1 MKSKHF
7 LWFVAIIIGINSV
20 AFAQKVTLEPYEP
33 GEGVMLTS
41 KGNSWRLS
49 GFMQP
54 MIETRAY
61 SDTAEN
67 NTFTRYRMRRMVTR
81 LTGRNSQYN
90 ISYQVQVDLTGSSE
104 GGGDATTNNYLMDA
118 WVAWR
123 PIRQLNI
130 KFGQDG
136 SNSDT
141 REMMMRSNA
150 LQLVDRSPVSLAFSS
165 IREYGL
171 WLESKVRTGNYS
183 FLATSFS
190 VTNGDGANV
199 YNNDFG
205 GLKYSGRADFIPFG
219 NFNNGG
225 QFRQA
230 DLEYEMTPKLVIG
243 AYYSYNQGITDR
255 RGRASGTILYTD
267 TAGNYALPDYEKYGA
282 DLLFKYKGFSLIAE
296 YVNGKAIVPNNI
308 TYRVRNDGSFTN
320 DFGLADSTQNKV
332 AYIQNRIITG
342 SGVNVQAGYM
352 FRKGI
357 SVDGRYAVMM
367 PEQYS
372 FLRNATFNLRS
383 RYYTLCLTKY
393 FGRNYGSKVQ
403 ASLTAT
409 ELLPGAISTDRTP
422 VKGLEFIG
430 NIMFT
435 IAL

>member
-1 MKSKHF
+1 MKNSYFFWLIPF
-7 LWFVAIIIGINSV
+7 LIGANTV
-20 AFAQKVTLEPYEP
+20 AFSQKVTLEPYEP
-33 GEGVMLTS
+33 GEGLSLTS
-41 KGNSWRLS
+41 KGNSWRFS

-54 MIETRAY
+54 MVETRAY

-67 NTFTRYRMRRMVTR
+67 NTFTRFRMRRMVTR

-118 WVAWR
+118 WIAWR

-136 SNSDT
+136 SNTDT
-141 REMMMRSNA
+141 REMGMRSNA

-171 WLESKVRTGNYS
+171 FLESKVRTGNYS
-183 FLATSFS
+183 FLATSVS
-190 VTNGDGANV
+190 VTNGDGANI

-205 GLKYSGRADFIPFG
+205 GLKYGARADFIPFG
-219 NFNNGG
+219 NFNNAG

-230 DLEYEMTPKLVIG
+230 DLEYEMTPKLVVG

-255 RGRASGTILYTD
+255 RGRVSGTVLYTD
-267 TAGNYALPDYEKYGA
+267 TAGNYALPDYQKFGA

-296 YVNGKAIVPNNI
+296 YVNGKAILPNNI
-308 TYRVRNDGSFTN
+308 TYRVRADGSVSNVFQ
-320 DFGLADSTQNKV
+320 LPDSSFNKSAFV
-332 AYIQNRIITG
+332 QNRIITG
-342 SGVNVQAGYM
+342 SGINVQGGYM
-352 FRKGI
+352 FRRGI
-357 SVDGRYAVMM
+357 SLDARYSVMM

-372 FLRNATFNLRS
+372 FLRNATFYLRS
-383 RYYTLCLTKY
+383 RYYTLCISKY
-393 FGRNYGSKVQ
+393 FGRHYGSKIQ

-409 ELLPGAISTDRTP
+409 ELLPGAFSTDRTP
-422 VKGLEFIG
+422 VKGLEFVG
-430 NIMFT
+430 NIMLT